1 MRAPA
6 EGDLSEVARRRAA
19 ELARDPDLR
28 LNPPQRKTTATAAER
43 ELVCV
48 LAPVDHRL
56 PPLGTIL
63 TCPYKSQLV

>member
-1 MRAPA
+1 MQERAKGA
-6 EGDLSEVARRRAA
+6 LSERARRRAA
-19 ELARDPDLR
+19 ELARDADLR

-43 ELVCV
+43 EMVCV